1 MVIIKL
7 LFLMFIVRIWYTNY
21 LYIEVYIL
29 MIMTMM
35 MIKTISEANEIRII
49 V

>member
-1 MVIIKL
+1 
-7 LFLMFIVRIWYTNY
+7 MFIVMIWYTNY

-29 MIMTMM
+29 MTMM
-35 MIKTISEANEIRII
+35 IMIKTISEANEIRVI

>member
-1 MVIIKL
+1 
-7 LFLMFIVRIWYTNY
+7 MFIVIIWYTNY

-35 MIKTISEANEIRII
+35 MIKTISVTNEIRII